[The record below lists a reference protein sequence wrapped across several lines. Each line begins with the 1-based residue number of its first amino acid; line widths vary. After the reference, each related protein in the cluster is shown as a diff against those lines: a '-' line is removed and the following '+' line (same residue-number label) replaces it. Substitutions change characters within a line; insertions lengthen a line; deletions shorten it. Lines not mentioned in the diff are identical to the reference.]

1 MTDSVVIVS
10 DTANQNVNAIELTS
24 DLIVITE
31 NISSQTFEIIENNSY
46 QMQVIDQNP
55 ANNIDGIPVIIGN
68 PQQGDV
74 ISYSGA
80 VFRNRS
86 QLDLTDGGIF

>member
-24 DLIVITE
+24 DLIVIAE

-86 QLDLTDGGIF
+86 QLDLTDGGNF

>member
-1 MTDSVVIVS
+1 MPDLVVIVS
-10 DTANQNVNAIELTS
+10 DSANQNVNTVEITS
-24 DLIVITE
+24 DLIVISE
-31 NISSQTFEIIENNSY
+31 NSASQTFEIIENNSY
-46 QMQVIDQNP
+46 QLQVIDQSS
-55 ANNIDGIPVIIGN
+55 ANNIDGIPVIIGD

-86 QLDLTDGGIF
+86 QFDLTDGGNF

>member
-86 QLDLTDGGIF
+86 QLDLTDGGNF